1 MEGGWQRC
9 SQLVSLAIH
18 HGLVVRWLHGACGS
32 AHGRLPRMG
41 VATRVLPQP
50 PMRVEARRAGTRV
63 RLAATIEWA
72 VAKRSEASSPASSR
86 CVLRTLI
93 SPLLYR
99 SRPHSPISPLLYRS
113 RPHKRMK
120 RIHLSAL
127 FERALEQRGE
137 PAGARMALVDDD
149 EWQHGGTAR

>member
-1 MEGGWQRC
+1 
-9 SQLVSLAIH
+9 
-18 HGLVVRWLHGACGS
+18 
-32 AHGRLPRMG
+32 MG

-99 SRPHSPISPLLYRS
+99 SRPH
-113 RPHKRMK
+113 KRMK